1 MTGVAG
7 AVTGVTA
14 TGAAAGVVTDACAA
28 GTGVGRGIVRAVS
41 GNMFMNPAGEGAPL
55 ASGCDS
61 GVERDA

>member
-1 MTGVAG
+1 MTGVVG

-14 TGAAAGVVTDACAA
+14 AGMAAGVGTEACAA

-61 GVERDA
+61 GVERNA

>member
-1 MTGVAG
+1 MTGVVG
-7 AVTGVTA
+7 AVTGVAA
-14 TGAAAGVVTDACAA
+14 TGTAAGVGTDAGAA

-61 GVERDA
+61 GVEHDA